1 MLVSA
6 LIYTL
11 MIRDVIIL
19 RHDPEIQSRSQMETC
34 CIDHICPAEVD
45 PYKRMIITTKCVSLF
60 LSFSEQFLV
69 DIYIFFVVSLQ
80 PRVFLLQQSSLLD
93 VFLAVRLKLSLR

>member
-6 LIYTL
+6 LIYML

-60 LSFSEQFLV
+60 LKQFLV
-69 DIYIFFVVSLQ
+69 DICIFFVVSLQ